1 MLLLMQSI
9 NLCSVST
16 IFVSILDNVCNNLSQ
31 IGSKVRRRTKSLA
44 EKNDCQV
51 DGGIKVP

>member
-9 NLCSVST
+9 NLCSVSR

-31 IGSKVRRRTKSLA
+31 IGSKARSRTKSLA